1 MTSLI
6 NTKTGVENKDWTN
19 FRNSIEQLI
28 GIANSYQL
36 LLDCTYVTA
45 EYEKITG
52 MSQQNQFLNANF

>member
-52 MSQQNQFLNANF
+52 LSQQNQF